1 MKILKIIVLKKV
13 KFNIQKEDN
22 FNDIITKI
30 NEYGEIININM
41 NSDIFQFKFK
51 KGSNYTVSEN
61 GLILT
66 KVSGGA
72 YIWNCTIFGDKEIP
86 KNKISKWKIKIKEIK
101 NSNVMLGIGP
111 QNPNNTNHF
120 YIECWC
126 FYCYKSNII
135 IEGEELDYN
144 GHSGSLKKGDIVEVI
159 VDRISDKLSFSVND
173 SNYGISC
180 SKIPKDATLYPFVIM
195 ISHSQTVGLI

>member
-72 YIWNCTIFGDKEIP
+72 YVWNCTIFGDKEIP
-86 KNKISKWKIKIKEIK
+86 KNKISKWKIKLKDTNHGDIII
-101 NSNVMLGIGP
+101 GIGP
-111 QNPNNTNHF
+111 QKPNIFFIKNVGVF
-120 YIECWC
+120 
-126 FYCYKSNII
+126 
-135 IEGEELDYN
+135 
-144 GHSGSLKKGDIVEVI
+144 IV
-159 VDRISDKLSFSVND
+159 LN
-173 SNYGISC
+173 
-180 SKIPKDATLYPFVIM
+180 
-195 ISHSQTVGLI
+195 LI